1 MTNIMKWKFSWRIK
15 RLRVK
20 CRQWRSS
27 INNSIK
33 PGDNIVTP
41 FAEKS
46 IRLWKLI
53 LKDKTSKMGFNTWGI
68 RQIERGNL
76 LLVFQHNP
84 TSESIMT
91 IMDINDNNHNIYE
104 LHINIKQSMHV
115 SELFDN
121 EMDKRMNES
130 ESKKRNI
137 IETDLDK
144 LLKEEESKSKPLQN
158 I

>member
-1 MTNIMKWKFSWRIK
+1 MCLIHKW
-15 RLRVK
+15 
-20 CRQWRSS
+20 RQWRSS

-46 IRLWKLI
+46 IRLWKLL
-53 LKDKTSKMGFNTWGI
+53 LKDKSAKLGFNTWGI

-115 SELFDN
+115 SELFDK
-121 EMDKRMNES
+121 EMDKRMTDS

>member
-1 MTNIMKWKFSWRIK
+1 MTNIMKWKLSWRIK

-20 CRQWRSS
+20 WRQWRKS
-27 INNSIK
+27 INDTIK

-46 IRLWKLI
+46 IRLWKLL

-76 LLVFQHNP
+76 LIVFQHNP

-91 IMDINDNNHNIYE
+91 IMDINDSSHNIYE

-115 SELFDN
+115 AELFDN

-144 LLKEEESKSKPLQN
+144 LLQEEENKYKPLQN

>member
-1 MTNIMKWKFSWRIK
+1 MTNITHWTFSWRMK
-15 RLRVK
+15 RLRVRW
-20 CRQWRSS
+20 RQWRRS
-27 INNSIK
+27 IDKTIK
-33 PGDNIVTP
+33 PEDSIVSP

-53 LKDKTSKMGFNTWGI
+53 LKDKSAKMGFNTWGI

-84 TSESIMT
+84 TSDSIMT

-104 LHINIKQSMHV
+104 LHIGIKQSLHV
-115 SELFDN
+115 TELFDN
-121 EMDKRMNES
+121 EMDKRMRES
-130 ESKKRNI
+130 EFKKRNI

-144 LLKEEESKSKPLQN
+144 LLNEEECKSKPLQN

>member
-1 MTNIMKWKFSWRIK
+1 MKWKLSWRIK
-15 RLRVK
+15 RLRVRW
-20 CRQWRSS
+20 RQWKQY
-27 INNSIK
+27 INDSIK
-33 PGDNIVTP
+33 PSDNIVTP
-41 FAEKS
+41 LAEKS
-46 IRLWKLI
+46 IKLWRLI
-53 LKDKTSKMGFNTWGI
+53 LKDKTSKMCFNTWGI

-76 LLVFQHNP
+76 LIVFQHNP

-104 LHINIKQSMHV
+104 LHINIKQSMNI

-121 EMDKRMNES
+121 EMNKRINES

-144 LLKEEESKSKPLQN
+144 LLKEEENKYKPQN

>member
-1 MTNIMKWKFSWRIK
+1 MTNIMKWKLSWRIK
-15 RLRVK
+15 RIRVK
-20 CRQWRSS
+20 WRQWRRS
-27 INNSIK
+27 IDDTIK

-46 IRLWKLI
+46 IRLWKLL

-84 TSESIMT
+84 TNESIMT
-91 IMDINDNNHNIYE
+91 IMDINDNSHNIYE
-104 LHINIKQSMHV
+104 LHINIKQSLHV
-115 SELFDN
+115 AELFDN

-144 LLKEEESKSKPLQN
+144 LLQEEENKYKPK

>member
-1 MTNIMKWKFSWRIK
+1 MTNITHWTFSWRMK
-15 RLRVK
+15 RLRVRW
-20 CRQWRSS
+20 RQWRRS
-27 INNSIK
+27 IDKTIK
-33 PGDNIVTP
+33 PEDSIVSP
-41 FAEKS
+41 FTEKS

-53 LKDKTSKMGFNTWGI
+53 LKDKSAKMGFNTWGI

-84 TSESIMT
+84 TSDSIMT

-104 LHINIKQSMHV
+104 LHIGIKQSLHV
-115 SELFDN
+115 TELFDN
-121 EMDKRMNES
+121 EMDKRMRES
-130 ESKKRNI
+130 EFKKRNI

-144 LLKEEESKSKPLQN
+144 LLNEEECKSKPLQN

>member
-1 MTNIMKWKFSWRIK
+1 MTNIMKWKLSWRIK
-15 RLRVK
+15 RIRVK
-20 CRQWRSS
+20 WRQWRRS
-27 INNSIK
+27 INDTIK

-46 IRLWKLI
+46 IRLWKLL

-84 TSESIMT
+84 TNESIMT
-91 IMDINDNNHNIYE
+91 IMDINDNSHNIYE
-104 LHINIKQSMHV
+104 LHINIKQSLHV
-115 SELFDN
+115 AELFDN

-144 LLKEEESKSKPLQN
+144 LLQEEENKYKPK